1 MLTLLVVISALLL
14 DFILGEPRRYHPL
27 VLFGTWVECL
37 EKRLN
42 TPNNKRVKGILA
54 VVLAIVPLT
63 VLVIGL
69 EKTLIEST
77 ILHAVFASIVLYL
90 AIGWRS
96 LVEHAK
102 NIAKP
107 LQANDIAQARQA
119 VSFIVSRDTSQLDEE
134 GISKA
139 AVESVLEN
147 GADAVFAPIF
157 WFCVAGIPGVFIY
170 RLANTLDAMWGYKN
184 ERFLAF
190 GWCAARLDDVLN
202 YIPARLVALSYALAG
217 QTKHGFNSWFQ
228 QGHQWDSPNAGPVMA
243 AGAGALN
250 VTLGGAATYGEDT
263 HQRITLGVTAE
274 QGGQKAD
281 ARLIYSAR
289 TLLTKS
295 LAVWLVALMLVAI
308 LQELL

>member
-1 MLTLLVVISALLL
+1 MLTFIVVISALLL

-27 VLFGTWVECL
+27 VLFGTWVEWL

-42 TPNNKRVKGILA
+42 TPNNKRAKGIVA
-54 VVLAIVPLT
+54 VLLAIVPLT
-63 VLVIGL
+63 ALVVIF
-69 EKTLIEST
+69 EKTLLESIIFQT
-77 ILHAVFASIVLYL
+77 LFECFILYI
-90 AIGWRS
+90 AIGWHS
-96 LVEHAK
+96 LVDHAK

-157 WFCVAGIPGVFIY
+157 WFCIAGIPGVFIY

-263 HQRITLGVTAE
+263 HQRITLGVTAK
-274 QGGQKAD
+274 QGGKKAN
-281 ARLIYSAR
+281 ASLIYSAC

-295 LAVWLVALMLVAI
+295 LAVWLVALMLIAI